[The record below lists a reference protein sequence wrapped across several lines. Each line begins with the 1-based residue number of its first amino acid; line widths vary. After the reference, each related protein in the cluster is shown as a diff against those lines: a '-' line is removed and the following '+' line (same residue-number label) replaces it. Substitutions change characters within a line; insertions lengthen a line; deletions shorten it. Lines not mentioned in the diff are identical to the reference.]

1 MQVRL
6 FGDLATRLSRLPKSI
21 QKIVL
26 QDLEIAA
33 ANRIAVMERA
43 QIEK

>member
-6 FGDLATRLSRLPKSI
+6 FGDLRKRLSELPKQV

-26 QDLEIAA
+26 QDLETAA
-33 ANRIAVMERA
+33 TNRIIVMERV
-43 QIEK
+43 KH